1 MEKELNVLRLK
12 KEKDE
17 YEFFYKKIE
26 VKRGE
31 TLGLK
36 IINSSQ
42 GRVISEEHIDTEG
55 NRELLKKELVAYN
68 RNQLKKHE
76 EELEKKKAEIL
87 GNIKAIEKIG
97 EKLL

>member
-1 MEKELNVLRLK
+1 MDKELNVLRLK
-12 KEKDE
+12 KEKNE

-26 VKRGE
+26 VKSGE

-42 GRVISEEHIDTEG
+42 GRIISEEHIDTET
-55 NRELLKKELVAYN
+55 NRELLKKELIEYN
-68 RNQLKKHE
+68 KNQLKKHE